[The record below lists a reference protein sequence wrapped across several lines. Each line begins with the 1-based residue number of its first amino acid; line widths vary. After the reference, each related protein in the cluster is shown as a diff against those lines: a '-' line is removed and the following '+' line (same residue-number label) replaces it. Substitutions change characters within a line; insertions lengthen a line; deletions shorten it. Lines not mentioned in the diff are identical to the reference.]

1 MKTTKHLFIEIVTL
15 NLLFIAFG
23 YYWLADIKN
32 PNDTAIILLFTLAC
46 VLYIGLS
53 ILERY
58 PHKFNYPVKVTPE
71 NKTLL
76 HQLGINTV
84 RYIKL
89 TLILFF
95 TLYII
100 ALTFALPNSWIIA
113 GTILFFIII
122 MGILATGIYKMFG
135 TNTK

>member
-1 MKTTKHLFIEIVTL
+1 MKTTKYLFIEIVIL

-23 YYWLADIKN
+23 YYWLADIN
-32 PNDTAIILLFTLAC
+32 NSNDTAIILLFVLAY
-46 VLYIGLS
+46 VIYIGLS

-58 PHKFNYPVKVTPE
+58 PHKFNYPVKATPA

-76 HQLGINTV
+76 HQLGVNTI

-89 TLILFF
+89 TLTLFF
-95 TLYII
+95 TFYII
-100 ALTFALPNSWIIA
+100 AIAFTLPNNLIIT

-122 MGILATGIYKMFG
+122 MGILAVNIAKMF
-135 TNTK
+135 NVNKK

>member
-32 PNDTAIILLFTLAC
+32 SNDTAIILLFALAC

-58 PHKFNYPVKVTPE
+58 PHKFNYPVKVTPA

-95 TLYII
+95 TLYIVAI
-100 ALTFALPNSWIIA
+100 AFALPNSWIIT
-113 GTILFFIII
+113 GSILFFVII

-135 TNTK
+135 AKTK

>member
-1 MKTTKHLFIEIVTL
+1 MKTTKHLFIEIVIL

-32 PNDTAIILLFTLAC
+32 SNDTAIILLFVLAC

-58 PHKFNYPVKVTPE
+58 PHKFNYPVKATPAD
-71 NKTLL
+71 KTLL
-76 HQLGINTV
+76 HQLGVNTV

-89 TLILFF
+89 TLTLFF
-95 TLYII
+95 TFYII
-100 ALTFALPNSWIIA
+100 ATAFALPNGWIMT

-135 TNTK
+135 ANTK

>member
-32 PNDTAIILLFTLAC
+32 PNDTAVILLFALASFI
-46 VLYIGLS
+46 YTGLS
-53 ILERY
+53 ILGRY
-58 PHKFNYPVKVTPE
+58 PHKFNYPVKVTSA

-76 HQLGINTV
+76 HRLGVNTV

-89 TLILFF
+89 TLTLFF
-95 TLYII
+95 AFYIVTI
-100 ALTFALPNSWIIA
+100 AFALPNGWTIT

-122 MGILATGIYKMFG
+122 MGILATDIYKMFG
-135 TNTK
+135 ANTK